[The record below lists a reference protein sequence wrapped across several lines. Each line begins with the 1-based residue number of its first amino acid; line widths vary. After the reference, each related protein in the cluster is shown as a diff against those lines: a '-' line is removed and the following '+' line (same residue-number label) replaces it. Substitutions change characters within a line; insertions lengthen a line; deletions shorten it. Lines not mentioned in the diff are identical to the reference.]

1 MKAVICL
8 LLSIFVLTAYQ
19 LGTARSNES
28 LKGVVYLEKDKLIF
42 EKILQQFSTQKNKP
56 IADLMVQV
64 GAFFKE
70 TPYVA
75 HTLEIV
81 PEQLVVN
88 LRELD
93 CTTFAESVLAIAR
106 TIKSKTPSF
115 EQFAHE
121 LQNIRYRNGKIDG
134 YTSRIHYFSDWIFEN
149 NKRNFIKDVSEEI
162 AKIPYPLKVN
172 FMSTHPASYIQLKD
186 SMFIP
191 VIAKQ
196 EKEISARQMFYIP
209 EEKLAEF
216 EHLLMVGDIVGI
228 TTNVKGLDISH
239 VAILQRVAGSVHI
252 LHASST
258 AKKVILS
265 EETLEEYLKSSKSA
279 TGIMVARPL

>member
-1 MKAVICL
+1 MKAGICL
-8 LLSIFVLTAYQ
+8 FLSIFVLTAFHSN
-19 LGTARSNES
+19 TARSYEP
-28 LKGVVYLEKDKLIF
+28 LKGVVYLQKDKEIF
-42 EKILQQFSTQKNKP
+42 EKILLQYSAEKNTP
-56 IADLMVQV
+56 IAELVVKV
-64 GAFFKE
+64 GTFFKE

-75 HTLEIV
+75 HTLEIQ

-106 TIKSKTPSF
+106 TVKSEKPSF
-115 EQFAHE
+115 EQYTNE
-121 LQNIRYRNGKIDG
+121 LRNIRYRNGKIDG
-134 YTSRIHYFSDWIFEN
+134 YPSRIHYFSDWIFEN

-172 FMSTHPASYIQLKD
+172 FMSTHPASYVQLKD
-186 SMFIP
+186 SMLIP

-196 EKEISARQMFYIP
+196 EKEISSRRMFYIP
-209 EEKLAEF
+209 EDKLAEF
-216 EHLLMVGDIVGI
+216 EHHLQDGDIVGI
-228 TTNVKGLDISH
+228 TTTIKGMDVSH
-239 VAILQRVAGSVHI
+239 VGILVRQNGRVHL

-265 EETLEEYLKSSKSA
+265 EETLEEYMKSSKSA
-279 TGIMVARPL
+279 TGIMVARPM